1 MIQAPTIANRQREA
15 RPLTLAALLE
25 HSVHELFCTK
35 DLIMKKLTLVAAGLA
50 FAVAASAGF
59 AADAKKPAAS
69 APAAEKKVEKKA
81 EKKAEKKVVK
91 AKKAASAAK

>member
-1 MIQAPTIANRQREA
+1 MASDVEYNVY
-15 RPLTLAALLE
+15 TL
-25 HSVHELFCTK
+25 LFAK
-35 DLIMKKLTLVAAGLA
+35 DFTMKKLTLVAAGLA

-81 EKKAEKKVVK
+81 EKKVEKKVVK

>member
-1 MIQAPTIANRQREA
+1 
-15 RPLTLAALLE
+15 
-25 HSVHELFCTK
+25 
-35 DLIMKKLTLVAAGLA
+35 MKKLTLVAAGLA
-50 FAVAASAGF
+50 FAVATSAGF

-81 EKKAEKKVVK
+81 EKKVVK